1 LCHRE
6 VASLVGYRAEIAEG
20 GVEACSN
27 PAVTAQSRGDLSEAT
42 RRLAAAGCVLAQEEA
57 EELAAAA
64 HGDDELLAAL
74 VERRT
79 TGEPLAWIT
88 GTVVFCGCS
97 VAVGPSVY
105 VPRWQSEPLAERA
118 AELLPPDGR
127 AIDLG
132 TGSGAIACVL
142 LDRRPGASVL
152 GTERDPVAA
161 QCARGNGV
169 TVAAG
174 DLFEGVPASWK
185 GTVDLIVAVLPYVPT
200 AEIAY
205 LPRDVRTFEPTSAL
219 DGGDDGLVVVRRA
232 VSEAREWLG
241 ERGHVLFEI
250 GGDQPDALIPILE
263 TAGFGTVRVM
273 CDADGDPRGVE
284 ATAVSRH
291 PDRGGVKPHAAV

>member
-1 LCHRE
+1 MPGL
-6 VASLVGYRAEIAEG
+6 
-20 GVEACSN
+20 
-27 PAVTAQSRGDLSEAT
+27 SRGDLSEAT
-42 RRLAAAGCVLAQEEA
+42 RRLAAAGCVFAAEEV

-64 HGDDELLAAL
+64 LGDDEVLAAL

-88 GTVVFCGCS
+88 GTAVFCECS
-97 VAVGPSVY
+97 VAVTRGVY

-161 QCARGNGV
+161 QCARRNGV
-169 TVAAG
+169 TVVEG

-185 GTVDLIVAVLPYVPT
+185 GTVDVIVAVLPYVPT
-200 AEIAY
+200 DEIAY
-205 LPRDVRTFEPTSAL
+205 LPRDVRAFEPIFAL
-219 DGGDDGLVVVRRA
+219 DGGDDGLFVVRRA
-232 VSEAREWLG
+232 VSEGREWLRDG
-241 ERGHVLFEI
+241 GHVLFEI
-250 GGDQPDALIPILE
+250 GGSQRDALSPILE
-263 TAGFGTVRVM
+263 MARFGTVRVM
-273 CDADGDPRGVE
+273 SDADGDPRGVE
-284 ATAVSRH
+284 AVAI
-291 PDRGGVKPHAAV
+291 